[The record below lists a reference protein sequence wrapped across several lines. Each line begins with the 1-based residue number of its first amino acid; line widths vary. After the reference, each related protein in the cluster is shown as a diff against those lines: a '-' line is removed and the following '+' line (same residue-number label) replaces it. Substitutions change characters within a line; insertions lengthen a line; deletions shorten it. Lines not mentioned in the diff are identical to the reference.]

1 LFADQQTSDIKEGQ
15 EQIQLTG
22 TKSPTGYDTTGSTG
36 IDQEQNQQ
44 QKNQPIQQ
52 NPDYYIPKV
61 YHEADEVCVQ
71 QFVYLYIGTVHFK
84 YLKNIINISS

>member
-1 LFADQQTSDIKEGQ
+1 MSDIKEGQ

-36 IDQEQNQQ
+36 IDQQEQNHQQ
-44 QKNQPIQQ
+44 PKNQHVQQ

-61 YHEADEVCVQ
+61 YHEANEV
-71 QFVYLYIGTVHFK
+71 
-84 YLKNIINISS
+84 

>member
-1 LFADQQTSDIKEGQ
+1 MSDAKEGQ

-36 IDQEQNQQ
+36 IDHQEQNQQ
-44 QKNQPIQQ
+44 IKNQQTQQ

-61 YHEADEVCVQ
+61 YHEADEVSYDSYSY
-71 QFVYLYIGTVHFK
+71 VYTVYTHLF
-84 YLKNIINISS
+84 

>member
-1 LFADQQTSDIKEGQ
+1 MSDVKEGQ

-36 IDQEQNQQ
+36 LDQQEQNQQ
-44 QKNQPIQQ
+44 PKSQQVQQ

-61 YHEADEVCVQ
+61 YLEAEEVRI
-71 QFVYLYIGTVHFK
+71 YLIFK
-84 YLKNIINISS
+84 

>member
-1 LFADQQTSDIKEGQ
+1 MSDVKEGQ

-36 IDQEQNQQ
+36 IDQQEQNQTP
-44 QKNQPIQQ
+44 KNAQLQQ

-61 YHEADEVCVQ
+61 YHENEEVCIKS
-71 QFVYLYIGTVHFK
+71 FLY
-84 YLKNIINISS
+84 YS

>member
-1 LFADQQTSDIKEGQ
+1 VNSDYIILFCNILQINELFADQPTSDIKEGQ

-36 IDQEQNQQ
+36 IDQQEQNQQ
-44 QKNQPIQQ
+44 QKNQQTQQ

-61 YHEADEVCVQ
+61 YHEADEVSV
-71 QFVYLYIGTVHFK
+71 
-84 YLKNIINISS
+84 